1 MEPVRVRKK
10 GQITLPADLR
20 KDLGLKDGDV
30 IYFDRRGGHTLLVT
44 ADDIIARTAGALKK
58 YVTDGPVE
66 IDRDKIWAEIAEERD
81 GRIWKQ
87 LAEEKA
93 DYDPD

>member
-1 MEPVRVRKK
+1 MESAIVRRK
-10 GQITLPADLR
+10 GQITLPAELR
-20 KDLGLKDGDV
+20 KEMDLEEGDV
-30 IYFDRRGGHTLLVT
+30 IYFDRRDGQTVLVT

-81 GRIWKQ
+81 GRIWQQ

-93 DYDPD
+93 GYDPD

>member
-1 MEPVRVRKK
+1 MESAVIRRK
-10 GQITLPADLR
+10 GQITLPAELR
-20 KDLGLKDGDV
+20 KELDLKEGDV
-30 IYFDRRGGHTLLVT
+30 IYFDRRDGQTVLVT
-44 ADDIIARTAGALKK
+44 GEDIIARTAGALKK

-66 IDRDKIWAEIAEERD
+66 IDRDKIWSEIAAERD
-81 GRIWKQ
+81 GRIWQQ